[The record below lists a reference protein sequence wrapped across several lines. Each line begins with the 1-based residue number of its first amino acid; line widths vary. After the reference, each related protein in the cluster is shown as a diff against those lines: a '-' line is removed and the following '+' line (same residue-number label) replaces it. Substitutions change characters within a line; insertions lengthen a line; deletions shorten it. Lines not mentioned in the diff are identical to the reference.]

1 MVDVAYDD
9 VLDKALQLPA
19 AEKARL
25 LERLAME
32 IREALNDQ
40 QVAEN
45 PVEDSVELTPQQV
58 DRLLHQGPK
67 NGAEIAASGLFGA
80 WKNLGIRDSTEWVN
94 EQKRKRLERNKW
106 PQD

>member
-32 IREALNDQ
+32 LREVLGDQ
-40 QVAEN
+40 LATTI
-45 PVEDSVELTPQQV
+45 PVDDSLDLTSEQF
-58 DRLLHQGPK
+58 DRLLHQRPK
-67 NGAEIAASGLFGA
+67 TGAEIAASGLFGA
-80 WKNLGIRDSTEWVN
+80 WKDLGISDGAEWVN
-94 EQKRKRLERNKW
+94 EQKHKRMERNKW
-106 PQD
+106 SLD